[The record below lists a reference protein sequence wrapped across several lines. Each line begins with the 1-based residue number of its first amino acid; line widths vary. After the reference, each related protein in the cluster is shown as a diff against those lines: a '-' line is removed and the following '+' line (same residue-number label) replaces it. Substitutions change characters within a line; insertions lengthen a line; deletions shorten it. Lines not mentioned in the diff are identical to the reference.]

1 MSSPV
6 RRHVRQGP
14 RRMPRACMRPGAI
27 WLAVA
32 TLLVHTWL
40 PLSLQALPGP
50 FVPGASGVHHAGS
63 AAAEDGG
70 DKRHHPRSGGDLG
83 IKCSLCVVAQTGHL
97 LAPAAPAALTQAE
110 VGGGSGLYLL
120 HERSVAHEP
129 LRFAR
134 PRAPPSPAHLV

>member
-1 MSSPV
+1 V
-6 RRHVRQGP
+6 
-14 RRMPRACMRPGAI
+14 PRACVRPGAI

-40 PLSLQALPGP
+40 PLVLQALPDP
-50 FVPGASGVHHAGS
+50 SESVAIGAHHARS
-63 AAAEDGG
+63 EAAGHGG
-70 DKRHHPRSGGDLG
+70 DEQHDPSPAGDSG

-97 LAPAAPAALTQAE
+97 LAPAALAALTPAE
-110 VGGGSGLYLL
+110 IGGDSGPSFLQ
-120 HERSVAHEP
+120 ERDVAHEA